1 MIILKISSDLIRKKN
16 TQMKKISII
25 LLSLVAITTGCKK
38 DFLDVPSSTGIT
50 LKELSNKA
58 GVEQLLVGAY
68 HNVTGLTVKSGWWS
82 TSGTNWVY
90 GDITSGDAYRGGT
103 NDGADGLTIEHF
115 QTQPST
121 AYLADKWRTVYD
133 GVARCNKVILAAKAA
148 TDMTAAEKTAAIA
161 EARFLRGHFHFEAK
175 KMWGKVP
182 FIDETVVDFK
192 VSNETDIWPLIE
204 KDFQFAFDNLPAV
217 QKYKGQGNKWA
228 AACYLAKAYMFE
240 KKFPE
245 AKALLNTII
254 PTAYGGAG
262 AGVNAKGKPYALMTN
277 FDDNFNPSLENSAEH
292 VFQIQFSAN
301 DGTNGGNSNIGE
313 IANTPTFYPVTS
325 YYVSWKQPS
334 YNLVNAYKT
343 DASGLPLL
351 DNFNDV
357 NMKNDDTLSGWEY
370 YTAYNGTV
378 DPRLDWTVGRRAVPF
393 LDWTTPS
400 YYSGYGSNP
409 GSDPDY
415 GWINDRT
422 FGGPY
427 VPVKNNFRY
436 DNGNFGKYSENY
448 AQYYML
454 TSAVNV
460 SIIRFADVLLWAAE
474 CEVELN
480 NLDKART
487 FVNYVRNRA
496 KTGRQVEVT
505 YDDIGGWEASANYSI
520 GLYNTPWTGQASAR
534 KAVRFERR
542 LELALEG
549 HRFFDLVRWGIAGDY
564 INTYLQKEKT
574 RLPKNLTGV
583 SFTANKNEYFPIPQ
597 IEIDL
602 NSNLKQNLGY

>member
-1 MIILKISSDLIRKKN
+1 
-16 TQMKKISII
+16 MKKISII

-103 NDGADGLTIEHF
+103 NNPDDGLTIEHF

-121 AYLADKWRTVYD
+121 AYLSDKWRTVYD
-133 GVARCNKVILAAKAA
+133 GVARCNKTILAANAA
-148 TDMTAAEKTAAIA
+148 KDMTIAEKTAAIA

-254 PTAYGGAG
+254 PAAYGGAG

-301 DGTNGGNSNIGE
+301 DGANGGNSNIGE

-343 DASGLPLL
+343 DASGLP
-351 DNFNDV
+351 
-357 NMKNDDTLSGWEY
+357 
-370 YTAYNGTV
+370 
-378 DPRLDWTVGRRAVPF
+378 
-393 LDWTTPS
+393 
-400 YYSGYGSNP
+400 
-409 GSDPDY
+409 
-415 GWINDRT
+415 
-422 FGGPY
+422 
-427 VPVKNNFRY
+427 
-436 DNGNFGKYSENY
+436 
-448 AQYYML
+448 
-454 TSAVNV
+454 
-460 SIIRFADVLLWAAE
+460 
-474 CEVELN
+474 
-480 NLDKART
+480 
-487 FVNYVRNRA
+487 
-496 KTGRQVEVT
+496 
-505 YDDIGGWEASANYSI
+505 
-520 GLYNTPWTGQASAR
+520 
-534 KAVRFERR
+534 
-542 LELALEG
+542 
-549 HRFFDLVRWGIAGDY
+549 
-564 INTYLQKEKT
+564 
-574 RLPKNLTGV
+574 
-583 SFTANKNEYFPIPQ
+583 
-597 IEIDL
+597 
-602 NSNLKQNLGY
+602 

>member
-1 MIILKISSDLIRKKN
+1 
-16 TQMKKISII
+16 MKKLAII
-25 LLSLVAITTGCKK
+25 LLTIVLIHTGCRK
-38 DFLDVPSSTGIT
+38 DFLDVPSTTGVS
-50 LKELSNKA
+50 LEELSNKA
-58 GVEQLLVGAY
+58 GVQQLLIGAY
-68 HNVTGLTVKSGWWS
+68 HDVTGLTVKSSWWS

-115 QTQPST
+115 LTQSST
-121 AYLADKWRTVYD
+121 AHLGDKWRTVYD
-133 GVARCNKVILAAKAA
+133 GVARSNKVILAAIAA
-148 TDMTAAEKTAAIA
+148 KDMTDAEKKLATA

-175 KMWGKVP
+175 KMWNNVP
-182 FIDETVVDFK
+182 FIDETVTDFS
-192 VSNETDIWPLIE
+192 VSNEVDIWSRIE
-204 KDFQFAFDNLPAV
+204 ADFQFAIDNLPAI
-217 QKYKGQGNKWA
+217 QKYKGQANKWA

-240 KKFPE
+240 KKFGE

-254 PTAYGGAG
+254 PATYGGAG
-262 AGVNAKGKPYALMTN
+262 AGVNSQGQAYGLMTN
-277 FDDNFNPSLENSAEH
+277 FDDNFNPELENSNEH
-292 VFQIQFSAN
+292 VFQIQFSVN
-301 DGTNGGNSNIGE
+301 DGSNGANSNIGE

-334 YNLVNAYKT
+334 YNLVNSFKT
-343 DASGLPLL
+343 DANGLPMV
-351 DNFNDV
+351 NTFNDE
-357 NMKNDDTLSGWEY
+357 NMKNDADVAGWEY
-370 YTAYNGTV
+370 YTAYDGTV
-378 DPRLDWTVGRRAVPF
+378 DPRLDWTVGRRAVPY

-436 DNGNFGKYSENY
+436 ANGNFGQFSENY

-460 SIIRFADVLLWAAE
+460 CIIRFADVLLWAAE
-474 CEVELN
+474 CEIETGNV
-480 NLDKART
+480 DKART
-487 FVNYVRNRA
+487 FVNFIRNRA

-505 YDDIGGWEASANYSI
+505 YDDIGGYAASANYSI
-520 GLYNTPWTGQASAR
+520 GLYTTPWADAEAAR

-549 HRFFDLVRWGIAGDY
+549 HRFFDLVRWGIAAQY
-564 INTYLQKEKT
+564 INTYLQAERT
-574 RLPKNLTGV
+574 RLPQNLTGV
-583 SFTANKNEYFPIPQ
+583 NFTANKNEYFPIPQ
-597 IEIDL
+597 GEIDL
-602 NSNLKQNLGY
+602 NSKLKQNPGY